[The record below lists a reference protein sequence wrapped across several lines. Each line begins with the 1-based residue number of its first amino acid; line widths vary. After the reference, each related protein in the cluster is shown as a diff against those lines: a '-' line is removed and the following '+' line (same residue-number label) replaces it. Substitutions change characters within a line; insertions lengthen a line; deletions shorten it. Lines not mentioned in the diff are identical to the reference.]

1 MKFTKEDAIKGLE
14 AKYASKVESIDEWKR
29 TIEESVGHAIKMI
42 GESSEIELEQ
52 FIDNLVPFLDTTA
65 GFIRKKKSDL
75 SSELSKE
82 FSEQINSLKTELESY
97 KKTNNNKKDK
107 ENKEVSEE
115 TRKLLERIETLERE
129 NKQSKA
135 DKTISEKKSEIK
147 SKLKE
152 KGVKRSDWIDLMLS
166 ESTISEDTDTE
177 EKANSLLTMYNKMYA
192 NIDIDTPLE
201 TGESSER
208 EKKAVNDVVSAAA
221 EIAKQRIV

>member
-75 SSELSKE
+75 SKEL
-82 FSEQINSLKTELESY
+82 SEQINSLKTELEGY
-97 KKTNNNKKDK
+97 KKTNDDKK

-115 TRKLLERIETLERE
+115 TRKLLERIETLEKE

-135 DKTISEKKSEIK
+135 NKTISEKKSEIK

-166 ESTISEDTDTE
+166 ESSISEDTDTE
-177 EKANSLLTMYNKMYA
+177 AKATALLTMYNKMYA

-201 TGESSER
+201 TGESAER

>member
-1 MKFTKEDAIKGLE
+1 MLKFTKEDAIKGLE

-75 SSELSKE
+75 SKE
-82 FSEQINSLKTELESY
+82 FSEQINSLKTELEGY
-97 KKTNNNKKDK
+97 KKTNDDKK
-107 ENKEVSEE
+107 ENKEVSDE

-177 EKANSLLTMYNKMYA
+177 AKATSLLTMYNKMYA
-192 NIDIDTPLE
+192 NIDIETPLE
-201 TGESSER
+201 TGESAER

>member
-1 MKFTKEDAIKGLE
+1 MLKFTKEDAIKGLE

-97 KKTNNNKKDK
+97 KKTNNDKKG
-107 ENKEVSEE
+107 NKEVSDE
-115 TRKLLERIETLERE
+115 TRKLLERIETLEKE

-177 EKANSLLTMYNKMYA
+177 AKATSLLTMYNKMYA
-192 NIDIDTPLE
+192 NIDIETPLE
-201 TGESSER
+201 TGESAER